1 MEIKKSALILIVC
14 MIIFFARGVYL
25 INYYSVTEEAVYI
38 ANGYT
43 LYHTGDFIISATHP
57 QLLHLL
63 VSAPLLITRPN
74 IELYPPEYREK
85 YYDIQ
90 WVYSDRFVFFSGNDA
105 DSLMAMT
112 RIPVLLLSLVLMVY
126 VFLWSKELFGKTAAI
141 IATLLFTFEPN
152 IIGYSALL
160 MDDMPV
166 AVFIFISAYY
176 LWKSLNANTIKN
188 WILFGIF
195 TGCAL
200 STKFSSAVIIP
211 IYLIILFITIK
222 KGSYKHYKKN
232 LLISLGMLLL
242 VINASYFFQGFLGPI
257 GQEQYPNSPLKFL
270 NSPVLSWIPSP
281 VPKYFLVGLDMA
293 YGMSGVSR
301 EDTTKTYLLGKYRE
315 NADTWYFHILTILLK
330 TPLALLLLFLFV
342 LVSLLTKKISIDK
355 KVLALS
361 ISIPVI
367 TVFFFSIG
375 QYKLGVRHILIVY
388 PFMILITCAI
398 FSCAHHKKQFWKY
411 MIFGLLIWYVAS
423 SIVIHPDYLSYFN
436 EAAGGP
442 NNADK
447 YFIESNIDLGQNLKA
462 LKTWMDDNH
471 IQGIYLSHYGH
482 DFPNYRKINYTIPP
496 CGKLMPGWTAV
507 SLNHIHGYMFTGQPL
522 DCYTF
527 LQNITPTKKIGYSL
541 YLYYVPEKQG
551 I

>member
-176 LWKSLNANTIKN
+176 LWK
-188 WILFGIF
+188 
-195 TGCAL
+195 
-200 STKFSSAVIIP
+200 
-211 IYLIILFITIK
+211 
-222 KGSYKHYKKN
+222 
-232 LLISLGMLLL
+232 
-242 VINASYFFQGFLGPI
+242 
-257 GQEQYPNSPLKFL
+257 
-270 NSPVLSWIPSP
+270 
-281 VPKYFLVGLDMA
+281 
-293 YGMSGVSR
+293 
-301 EDTTKTYLLGKYRE
+301 
-315 NADTWYFHILTILLK
+315 
-330 TPLALLLLFLFV
+330 
-342 LVSLLTKKISIDK
+342 
-355 KVLALS
+355 
-361 ISIPVI
+361 
-367 TVFFFSIG
+367 
-375 QYKLGVRHILIVY
+375 
-388 PFMILITCAI
+388 
-398 FSCAHHKKQFWKY
+398 
-411 MIFGLLIWYVAS
+411 
-423 SIVIHPDYLSYFN
+423 
-436 EAAGGP
+436 
-442 NNADK
+442 
-447 YFIESNIDLGQNLKA
+447 
-462 LKTWMDDNH
+462 
-471 IQGIYLSHYGH
+471 
-482 DFPNYRKINYTIPP
+482 
-496 CGKLMPGWTAV
+496 
-507 SLNHIHGYMFTGQPL
+507 
-522 DCYTF
+522 
-527 LQNITPTKKIGYSL
+527 
-541 YLYYVPEKQG
+541 
-551 I
+551 